1 MSSTPTSPSAE
12 VEEVADDQLR
22 RALADLD
29 NLRKRFERE
38 VARERASQRALVAGE
53 WLPIVDNLEL
63 ALGHAEGDGAL
74 AKGIEA
80 VYEQAQSVLARLGFP
95 RFDDV
100 GQAFDPLRHEAVSA
114 VDSDEPPG
122 TILGAVRP
130 GYGDGTN
137 VLRPAAVV
145 VAR

>member
-12 VEEVADDQLR
+12 VEEADDQLR

-38 VARERASQRALVAGE
+38 VARERLSQRSLVAGE

-63 ALGHAEGDGAL
+63 ALNHAEGDGPL
-74 AKGIEA
+74 EKGIEA
-80 VYEQAQSVLARLGFP
+80 VYEQAQSVLERLGFP

-100 GQAFDPLRHEAVSA
+100 GDVFDPLRHEAVGA
-114 VDSDEPPG
+114 VDSEEPAG
-122 TILGAVRP
+122 TILTTVRP
-130 GYGDGTN
+130 GYGGGET
-137 VLRPAAVV
+137 VLRPAAVI

>member
-12 VEEVADDQLR
+12 VEEADDRLV

-38 VARERASQRALVAGE
+38 VSRERSSQRALVAGE
-53 WLPIVDNLEL
+53 WLPVVDNLEL
-63 ALGHAEGDGAL
+63 ALQHAQGADPL
-74 AKGIEA
+74 AVGIAA
-80 VYEQAQSVLARLGFP
+80 VHEQALSVLERLGFP
-95 RFDDV
+95 RFDDI
-100 GQAFDPLRHEAVSA
+100 GKPFDPQRHEAVSA
-114 VDSDEPPG
+114 VESEEPAG
-122 TILGAVRP
+122 TILTAVRP
-130 GYGDGTN
+130 GYGHGES